1 MARLNI
7 DMKNE
12 IYSCLQVEASREG
25 RSVSDVVR
33 VLVDQFLAGKRREE
47 ELEIEMSKLQESR
60 GVQ

>member
-33 VLVDQFLAGKRREE
+33 VLVNQFLAGKRREE